1 MMLLLWGS
9 AVLSAAVDNIPYV
22 ATMAPVV
29 QQITADG
36 PLAGHEG
43 LWWSLLL
50 GADLGGNA
58 TAIGAS
64 ANVVVTGIAK
74 RNGHPISFWEF
85 TKYGSVV
92 AVVTLAIATPYVLLR
107 Y

>member
-1 MMLLLWGS
+1 VS
-9 AVLSAAVDNIPYV
+9 
-22 ATMAPVV
+22 
-29 QQITADG
+29 G
-36 PLAGHEG
+36 PGPFAGQTG
-43 LWWSLLL
+43 LWWALLL

-85 TKYGSVV
+85 SKYGAIV
-92 AVVTLAIATPYVLLR
+92 AVVTLAITTPHLLLH